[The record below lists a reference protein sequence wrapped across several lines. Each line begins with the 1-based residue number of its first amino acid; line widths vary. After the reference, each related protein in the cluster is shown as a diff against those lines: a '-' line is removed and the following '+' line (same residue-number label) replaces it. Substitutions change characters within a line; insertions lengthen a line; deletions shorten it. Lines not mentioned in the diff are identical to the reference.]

1 MQLWRAGLGPGV
13 VIHSTDPASPAA
25 LGGSRL
31 AGVLQTLD
39 GEWNLQ
45 WSALR
50 ASQQLVSNDTMP
62 LMNSEYYP
70 GTLNYWGD
78 SKFPNPFPVDRV
90 VSGLDSLLSARLE
103 GSSPPSFTL
112 WLFNSQTDFGF
123 VGGSLWFGGGMK
135 WFVPSYDFGAPVD
148 EAGVVRPLFY
158 KLRDVLAKH
167 GAVVPDKPL
176 PLSPPVRDYGKLVM
190 TETLSLFDALP
201 LLAPHPVRSP
211 TVLTMEEMGQGYG
224 YALYSSRI
232 PPWLQG
238 RAVTLGGM
246 RDLANVYVD
255 RELQQTCARGTTAVD
270 EVVCHPVKPDVGTC
284 PSGFTKHVAGYWANL
299 EPCNACPHDG
309 QNATGSLC
317 GAKCEKTMGCK
328 GFEVYAG
335 PDGSPACFIFVGE
348 LAPPFT
354 ANAGCLTCVSLIH
367 ATAEEAAAEVGDTD
381 SRGAELDILV
391 ENFGRVTGNP
401 VGMDRTFRGI
411 SRWVNAGSQ
420 QLADWTIA
428 PLPLTNVSVLA
439 QSTKWSKSKAGGSGA
454 LPPVVAFYRGSFT
467 IAEGNLGDT
476 FVTLHG
482 WGKGIAFANG
492 HALQRYWS
500 SVGPQVSFYC
510 PAEWLLEGA
519 NTLVLFETGRGP
531 AADLTVTLRANH
543 TIVG

>member
-1 MQLWRAGLGPGV
+1 MWVMA
-13 VIHSTDPASPAA
+13 ASP
-25 LGGSRL
+25 LLTCTDVRKMSPFL
-31 AGVLQTLD
+31 K
-39 GEWNLQ
+39 EI
-45 WSALR
+45 
-50 ASQQLVSNDTMP
+50 
-62 LMNSEYYP
+62 LMNE
-70 GTLNYWGD
+70 
-78 SKFPNPFPVDRV
+78 
-90 VSGLDSLLSARLE
+90 
-103 GSSPPSFTL
+103 
-112 WLFNSQTDFGF
+112 
-123 VGGSLWFGGGMK
+123 
-135 WFVPSYDFGAPVD
+135 
-148 EAGVVRPLFY
+148 
-158 KLRDVLAKH
+158 DVLAVHKDPLARMATRIDVGGGLH
-167 GAVVPDKPL
+167 ELTSSGLCRNDFPVCQEYDSCTHCTNNVSVWAKPL
-176 PLSPPVRDYGKLVM
+176 ASGETAVMIMNRDNHSIASAAVL
-190 TETLSLFDALP
+190 LP
-201 LLAPHPVRSP
+201 DIGDGMLATFS
-211 TVLTMEEMGQGYG
+211 
-224 YALYSSRI
+224 A
-232 PPWLQG
+232 
-238 RAVTLGGM
+238 
-246 RDLANVYVD
+246 RDLWA
-255 RELQQTCARGTTAVD
+255 QQDLGVHSNAISLAVPAHGIRLLKLTPPRPPAPTPPR
-270 EVVCHPVKPDVGTC
+270 VCPP
-284 PSGFTKHVAGYWANL
+284 GFTNHAAGYWANL

-335 PDGSPACFIFVGE
+335 PGGSPACFIFVGE